1 MAKQTIT
8 PGSAPIVWSTVD
20 HAFDKI
26 NANFTELYATI
37 LGETIVTA
45 GNFVIGQQYTIVSLG
60 TTDFT
65 LIGAPIGN
73 VGSIFVATGVGTGSG
88 TARPKYNNIDF
99 ESLDSNIIPNQNDTY
114 DLGSPQKK
122 WGSLYLSNTLVIG
135 GAAIT
140 NEGLTINLPSGT
152 RVGGDLIIDPDKA
165 FFKEF
170 SVNSSTSVVADQFN
184 DVLDFNAGT
193 GIQLTVTS
201 TNDQINITNTGVTS
215 LVAGTAMAVSASTGT
230 VTVNNTGVT
239 AITAGLGMSRN
250 TATGAVTIVN
260 EGIIDVDSGVG
271 ISVGARDATT
281 GRVIVTN
288 TLPAG
293 NAYRIFATAGE
304 PNLTARS
311 TADTI
316 TLIEG
321 AGINITNTVASGT
334 FTNRITLE
342 NTGVL
347 SLTVGAGLTVSAAT
361 GAVTLN
367 FNNRIDIIGSVFGDD
382 STAIING
389 IDNTVSGTTVT
400 GGAVRLTGSTISTTD
415 SSGITVITATTFNSD
430 VTVENELIVSGN
442 LIVNG
447 TTTTINSVT
456 LTVDD
461 KNIELGSTASPTDVT
476 ADGGGITLKG
486 ATDKTFTYVN
496 STGLWTANIGV
507 AATSFTGAAAAATTA
522 STAASVGYMG
532 IPQSATAAV
541 SNNTTLVIGDAGKHI
556 YVNTASQ
563 TIIIPANASVAYPI
577 GTAIS
582 FIAGPSA
589 GTVTIAITTD
599 IMYLAGTGTT
609 GSRTLAA
616 HGMATA
622 IKVSATDWYINGT
635 GLT

>member
-8 PGSAPIVWSTVD
+8 SGKSPIVWSTVED
-20 HAFDKI
+20 AFTKI
-26 NANFTELYATI
+26 NANFTELYAS
-37 LGETIVTA
+37 
-45 GNFVIGQQYTIVSLG
+45 IG
-60 TTDFT
+60 D
-65 LIGAPIGN
+65 A
-73 VGSIFVATGVGTGSG
+73 GSIGFDALET
-88 TARPKYNNIDF
+88 D
-99 ESLDSNIIPNQNDTY
+99 LIPNQNDTY
-114 DLGSPQKK
+114 NLGTPNKR
-122 WGSLYLSNTLVIG
+122 WASLYLSDTLMIG

-140 NEGLTINLPSGT
+140 NEGLTVNLPSGT
-152 RVGGDLIIDPDKA
+152 TVGGNLIIDPDKA

-170 SVNSSTSVVADQFN
+170 SVNGDTSVVADQFN

-201 TNDQINITNTGVTS
+201 TNDQINIANSGVTS
-215 LVAGTAMAVSASTGT
+215 LVAGTSMAVSSSTGA

-250 TATGAVTIVN
+250 TATGSVTIVN
-260 EGIIDVDSGVG
+260 EGIVDVDAGNG

-281 GRVIVTN
+281 GKVIVTN

-321 AGINITNTVASGT
+321 AGINISNTVASGT

-347 SLTVGAGLTVSAAT
+347 SLTVGAGLTVSAST

-415 SSGITVITATTFNSD
+415 SSGIAVTVATTFNSD

-461 KNIELGSTASPTDVT
+461 KNIELGSTASPTDAT

-486 ATDKTFTYVN
+486 TTDKTFNYVN
-496 STGLWTANIGV
+496 STGLWTANIGI
-507 AATSFTGAAAAATTA
+507 AATTFTGLAAAATTA
-522 STAASVGYMG
+522 STAASVGYLG
-532 IPQSATAAV
+532 VPQSATATTA
-541 SNNTTLVIGDAGKHI
+541 TLVIGDAGKHI

-563 TIIIPANASVAYPI
+563 TITIPANASVAYPI

-609 GSRTLAA
+609 GARTLAA